1 MCPSHWTNEEGR
13 PYPGSDSFALP
24 RYRSSKNIHHSAS
37 DHETLDEDKEAL
49 ENYFAPKKNVVSER
63 HKIRSDP
70 IRSGRQTP
78 EETIDTYL
86 TALRELKAKAS

>member
-13 PYPGSDSFALP
+13 PYPASDSFALP

-49 ENYFAPKKNVVSER
+49 ENYFAPKKTWFP
-63 HKIRSDP
+63 KDIRSDP
-70 IRSGRQTP
+70 IRSGGQTP